1 VVKQIRD
8 FFQQGEKVQ
17 QTIRENRAQRSPG
30 RGVGAPGLNCIVLG
44 GGGREYAIAWRL
56 ARCDSVAHIDV
67 VPGNAGVALF
77 SRVLDF
83 PPRDVARL
91 QQHLA
96 AAAIDLAIVGP
107 DELIADGIGDHLRR
121 ASVSVVAPSREAS
134 KIEWSKTFG
143 KELMHEA
150 GVPGPRWETF
160 TTAQNAR
167 NALDRNLWA
176 APLVVKADGLA
187 AGKGVTVCRTTAE
200 AISALGTP
208 PTNGGRVVFEEVL
221 EGDEAS
227 LQALVD
233 GETVVALPPARDHKR
248 LGDGDTGPN
257 TGGMGAS
264 SPTTVLPDDDA
275 QSVADQL
282 IAPIARA
289 LAARGTPYRGVL
301 YAGVMKTKSGFKVLE
316 YNARFGDPE
325 AQVTLPRIGGDFAR
339 LMAAL
344 GDGRLREYVAQNPV
358 RFSQR
363 AYVDV
368 VLCAEGYPGVP
379 RTGDLIAGLDRLPDG
394 VYGFHGAT
402 AATASGGFLTMGGRV
417 MHIVASGA
425 NVAEARDR
433 AYQGAE
439 RVTFKGKFYRSDIAA
454 SGVAVA

>member
-1 VVKQIRD
+1 MKQIKSVLGGGAVKQ
-8 FFQQGEKVQ
+8 
-17 QTIRENRAQRSPG
+17 TIKEHRAQLSPG
-30 RGVGAPGLNCIVLG
+30 RTPGGPGLNCLVLG

-56 ARCDSVAHIDV
+56 ARCDSVANIDV

-83 PPRDVARL
+83 APRDVARL

-107 DELIADGIGDHLRR
+107 DELIADGVGDHLRR
-121 ASVSVVAPSREAS
+121 ASVSVVAPSKEAS

-143 KELMHEA
+143 KELMSEA
-150 GVPGPRWETF
+150 GVPTPRWETF
-160 TTAQNAR
+160 TTAQAAR

-187 AGKGVTVCRTTAE
+187 AGKGVTVCQTTAE
-200 AISALGTP
+200 AIMALGTP
-208 PTNGGRVVFEEVL
+208 PTNSGRVVFEEVL

-233 GETVVALPPARDHKR
+233 GETVIALPPARDHKR

-264 SPTTVLPDDDA
+264 SPTTVLPDDEA
-275 QSVADQL
+275 QAVADEL
-282 IAPIARA
+282 ITPIARA

-325 AQVTLPRIGGDFAR
+325 AQVTLPRIGGDFAK

-344 GDGRLREYVAQNPV
+344 GDGRLREYVAQSPV

-368 VLCAEGYPGVP
+368 ALCAEGYPGVT
-379 RTGDLIAGLDRLPDG
+379 RTGDAIGGLERLPEG

-402 AATASGGFLTMGGRV
+402 ASTPSGGFITMGGRV
-417 MHIVASGA
+417 MHIVAGGA

-439 RVTFKGKFYRSDIAA
+439 RVTFSGKFYRSDIAA
-454 SGVAVA
+454 SGVAVS